1 MKVPLADL
9 PRALPLVACLLV
21 LPGASC
27 AVFESS
33 SSPESAA
40 YRTEPAAEAPR
51 IDVDWRRGLDVQ
63 EVGDYRP
70 RQFASPTLVRGRE
83 SRDLVVG
90 TDDGTVFRLEAASGE
105 IQWEKTVD
113 GAVHASPAA
122 SSQRVVAGT
131 VSGSVHAF
139 DRGSGEEIW
148 QQSYDYG
155 VESPPTIADGIV
167 YLTTNAGRMIALDA
181 STGKEEWTYSRST
194 PKEFTI
200 KGAGTPRVVD
210 DTVYCGFADGKL
222 VALNVDSGD
231 ERWVADAAGGEV
243 EFADVDAPV
252 FVGEDR
258 VYATSY
264 GGGIGAF
271 RRKGGG
277 PVWSRTFENVSGVD
291 RGGSTL
297 YAAIATGRVVAL
309 DVEDGSSVWGF
320 EFQNDLPVE
329 VTVAGPYLFV
339 ATGSGP
345 LYVLDRQT
353 GYPLLRWR
361 PSPGFNTEPVF
372 SRRGGYV
379 MTNKGYVYGFRLA
392 Y

>member
-1 MKVPLADL
+1 MNAFRFAATRL
-9 PRALPLVACLLV
+9 PPVVASVALLI
-21 LPGASC
+21 SC
-27 AVFESS
+27 AAFEPSDRKVS
-33 SSPESAA
+33 A

-51 IDVDWRRGLDVQ
+51 IDVDWRRSVDDQ
-63 EVGDYRP
+63 QVGDYRP
-70 RQFASPTLVRGRE
+70 RQFASPTIVRGRD

-90 TDDGTVFRLEAASGE
+90 TDAGRVYRLRAADGRVEWTHD
-105 IQWEKTVD
+105 VD
-113 GAVHASPAA
+113 GAVHAAPAA
-122 SSQRVVAGT
+122 SRRRVLVGT
-131 VSGSVHAF
+131 VSGALHAF
-139 DRGSGEEIW
+139 DRASGEELW
-148 QQSYDYG
+148 QRDYEYG
-155 VESPPTIADGIV
+155 LESPPALVDGDVYFTTNKGQLIAADGE
-167 YLTTNAGRMIALDA
+167 
-181 STGKEEWTYSRST
+181 TGEERWTYSRST
-194 PKEFTI
+194 PKEFTM
-200 KGAGTPRVVD
+200 KGSGTPRVAD
-210 DTVYCGFADGKL
+210 GTVYCGFADGKL
-222 VALNVDSGD
+222 VALDADSGD
-231 ERWVADAAGGEV
+231 EQWVADAAGGEID
-243 EFADVDAPV
+243 FGDVDAPV
-252 FVGEDR
+252 FIGDDR
-258 VYATSY
+258 VFATSY

-271 RRKGGG
+271 RRNGGS
-277 PVWSRTFENVSGVD
+277 PVWNRNFENVSGVD

-309 DVEDGSSVWGF
+309 DVEDGSSIWGF

-361 PSPGFNTEPVF
+361 PSPGFNTAPVF